1 MLLGKLTDACH
12 QHCLGIALAQ
22 EVVSSYTLILQNSV
36 MCSLLPP
43 SSTASGDIPEP
54 PQCDQLVDCSWS
66 EQPNQYDSSGQGIPV
81 ESALEA
87 TEFTVRAMESE
98 SRQVSIKRNKSN
110 LEGGVAI
117 EMSAQPLL
125 ELTPMP
131 GSEYRT
137 RLQRSRI

>member
-1 MLLGKLTDACH
+1 M
-12 QHCLGIALAQ
+12 
-22 EVVSSYTLILQNSV
+22 
-36 MCSLLPP
+36 P
-43 SSTASGDIPEP
+43 SGDIPEP
-54 PQCDQLVDCSWS
+54 PQCEQLVDCSWS
-66 EQPNQYDSSGQGIPV
+66 EQGGGSHPDQYDSSGQGIPV

-125 ELTPMP
+125 ELTPMA

-137 RLQRSRI
+137 SAAQ